1 MWFVLYL
8 SVKPICMLTTQRC
21 GVGRAGGL
29 GVAIVLLVLLINV
42 SSVESSRL
50 VVLSRRGTAVFYWL
64 ASDLRMAWVSSATAV
79 RQNSNW
85 LRVPTMPVIERFIHG
100 YIDTCLR
107 FIELCLLKVFLR
119 EATKK

>member
-50 VVLSRRGTAVFYWL
+50 VVLSRRGPAVFYWL

-85 LRVPTMPVIERFIHG
+85 LRVPTMPVIESFIHG

-107 FIELCLLKVFLR
+107 FIELCLLQVF
-119 EATKK
+119 